1 MIKRLVQNI
10 TSISLETPSV
20 CSVWDKGYRYGFN
33 GMEKDNEISGN
44 GNSYTTEFRQLDVR
58 LGRWFSRDP
67 IERAFESDYA
77 GFSNNPIIKVDPD
90 GDSDFY
96 TANGEYLG
104 SDGTDGADIH
114 IVTNQDVIDNIKSQR
129 IQSSSDPTYYTYKAT
144 LEQGTFF
151 TLPPFSDREKIDI
164 QMKTQSPNQLNEIG
178 GEGFLADNGSS
189 FMAEAFPGKSVNE
202 NDIIKFAESE
212 IEGLGKR
219 QLGMEVTVDNPTDNA
234 KTLKKEWKQSAYDGG
249 ATTIS
254 NSYDWHSHPF
264 HVVYAYYPKN
274 GDKILQYSLNKL
286 PPNGEKVQRMVTL
299 GGEDDLPNSNP
310 SQHDIDESDEKPHYV
325 MSMAA
330 GTITRHKKGETN
342 TTLKE
347 KVFYETKAKEKP
359 KD

>member
-1 MIKRLVQNI
+1 MLSYQNY
-10 TSISLETPSV
+10 SIFSPAV

-33 GMEKDNEISGN
+33 SMEKDNEVSGD
-44 GNSYTTEFRQLDVR
+44 GNSYTTEYRQLDVR

-77 GFSNNPIIKVDPD
+77 GFSNNPIVKVDPD

-104 SDGTDGADIH
+104 SDGTDGTDIH
-114 IVTNQDVIDNIKSQR
+114 IVTDQNVIDNIKSQR
-129 IQSSSDPTYYTYKAT
+129 IQSSSDPTYYTYKAS
-144 LEQGTFF
+144 LEKGTFF
-151 TLPPFSDREKIDI
+151 TLPPYSDRQKIKE
-164 QMKTQSPNQLNEIG
+164 QMETQSPNQLNEIG

-189 FMAEAFPGKSVNE
+189 FMAEAEPGSSVNG
-202 NDIIKFAESE
+202 NDIIKYAESE

-219 QLGMEVTVDNPTDNA
+219 QLGMEVTVNNPTDNA
-234 KTLKKEWKQSAYDGG
+234 KTLKKEWKQSAYAGG

-254 NSYDWHSHPF
+254 KSYDWHSHPF

-274 GDKILQYSLNKL
+274 GDKLLQYSLNKL
-286 PPNGEKVQRMVTL
+286 PPNGEEVISKVTL
-299 GGEDDLPNSNP
+299 GGEEGLPNSNP
-310 SQHDIDESDEKPHYV
+310 SQHDIDNSGEIAHYI
-325 MSMAA
+325 MSKAA
-330 GTITRHKKGETN
+330 GTITRHKNGETT

-347 KVFYETKAKEKP
+347 SVFYAKAKEKP